1 MTNKVCVLGA
11 GSTRYGKL
19 NESIIELA
27 LNASRDAILSAGISP
42 KDIGVDNISN
52 VFGVLISRFISHQ

>member
-42 KDIGVDNISN
+42 KDIGSWIH
-52 VFGVLISRFISHQ
+52 I